1 MKLEDIKWRF
11 LLTLRRME
19 FNQVIDFP
27 QMLDL
32 QKMNN
37 YLLTYISFHHQAS
50 ELPAWTIDGL
60 QPLFTPCP

>member
-1 MKLEDIKWRF
+1 MKLEDTKWRF
-11 LLTLRRME
+11 LLALRRME

-37 YLLTYISFHHQAS
+37 YLLTYISFYHQAS
-50 ELPAWTIDGL
+50 ELPAWTIAGL